1 MGAHFSVGGFIE
13 SIEKPSF
20 DMRHTLSLLTL
31 AIVAVYLM
39 AVSVEETQAYSYSG
53 PRYNRAYNGPANR
66 INRRGF
72 KSSLLSTARGFG
84 KRSDPSVSSAP
95 ISSSLMDVSE
105 HPAYFALLLNWF
117 VISIK
122 PSIHPQPTPR
132 LATTLIF
139 EPLFENRRKRYPSVF
154 RESE

>member
-13 SIEKPSF
+13 SIEKPRSF

-105 HPAYFALLLNWF
+105 HPAYFAY
-117 VISIK
+117 VIRHLDEDGDGMIS
-122 PSIHPQPTPR
+122 SDEMNNA
-132 LATTLIF
+132 L
-139 EPLFENRRKRYPSVF
+139 V
-154 RESE
+154 

>member
-13 SIEKPSF
+13 RIEIPSF

-31 AIVAVYLM
+31 AIVALYLM

-53 PRYNRAYNGPANR
+53 PRYNRAANR

-95 ISSSLMDVSE
+95 ITSSLMDVSE
-105 HPAYFALLLNWF
+105 HPAYFAY
-117 VISIK
+117 VIRHLDEDGDGMIS
-122 PSIHPQPTPR
+122 SDEMNNA
-132 LATTLIF
+132 L
-139 EPLFENRRKRYPSVF
+139 V
-154 RESE
+154 

>member
-13 SIEKPSF
+13 RIEKPSF

-31 AIVAVYLM
+31 AIVALYLM
-39 AVSVEETQAYSYSG
+39 AVSVEETQ
-53 PRYNRAYNGPANR
+53 AYNGPANR

-95 ISSSLMDVSE
+95 ITSSLMDVSE
-105 HPAYFALLLNWF
+105 HPSYFAY
-117 VISIK
+117 VIRHLDEDGDGMIS
-122 PSIHPQPTPR
+122 SDEMNNA
-132 LATTLIF
+132 L
-139 EPLFENRRKRYPSVF
+139 V
-154 RESE
+154 

>member
-1 MGAHFSVGGFIE
+1 MRTIANEFAYTRVFNGSQAQNTILYFR
-13 SIEKPSF
+13 SF

-84 KRSDPSVSSAP
+84 KRSDPSVSS
-95 ISSSLMDVSE
+95 
-105 HPAYFALLLNWF
+105 
-117 VISIK
+117 
-122 PSIHPQPTPR
+122 
-132 LATTLIF
+132 
-139 EPLFENRRKRYPSVF
+139 
-154 RESE
+154 

>member
-84 KRSDPSVSSAP
+84 KRSDPSVSSAT
-95 ISSSLMDVSE
+95 ISPMDVSE
-105 HPAYFALLLNWF
+105 HPSYFAY
-117 VISIK
+117 VIRHLDEDGDGMIS
-122 PSIHPQPTPR
+122 SDEMNNA
-132 LATTLIF
+132 L
-139 EPLFENRRKRYPSVF
+139 V
-154 RESE
+154 

>member
-13 SIEKPSF
+13 RIEIPSF

-31 AIVAVYLM
+31 AIVALYLM
-39 AVSVEETQAYSYSG
+39 AVSVEETW
-53 PRYNRAYNGPANR
+53 AYNGPANR

-95 ISSSLMDVSE
+95 ISPMDVSE
-105 HPAYFALLLNWF
+105 HPAYFAY
-117 VISIK
+117 VIRHLDEDGDGMIS
-122 PSIHPQPTPR
+122 SDEMNNA
-132 LATTLIF
+132 L
-139 EPLFENRRKRYPSVF
+139 V
-154 RESE
+154 